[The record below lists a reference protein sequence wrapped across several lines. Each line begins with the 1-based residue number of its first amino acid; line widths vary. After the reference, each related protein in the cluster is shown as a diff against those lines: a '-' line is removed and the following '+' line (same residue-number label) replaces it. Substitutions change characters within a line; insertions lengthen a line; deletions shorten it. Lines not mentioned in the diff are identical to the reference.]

1 MIGRY
6 EVQEIQALWSE
17 ESKFR
22 TWLEVELAVC
32 GVWTERGVIS
42 SDAYED
48 IRARAS
54 FDIARIDEI
63 EQEVQHDMIAFVSS
77 VAETVGEN
85 GRYLHLGL
93 TSSDVIDTG
102 SSLTLKRSLAVVD
115 GKVALLMKAIG
126 KKAHE
131 FRHIPCTGRTH
142 GVHAEPTTFGLK
154 LLNWYYQLSRDRE
167 RLCLAT
173 EQISYGKISGAVGTY
188 AHCEPSIEK
197 RVCELLGLKP
207 ALVSTQIL
215 QRDRHGN
222 VMNTLALLS
231 GALERFATEVRHLQ
245 RTEVMEALEPFGARQ
260 KGSSAMP
267 HKRNPILCERICGMS
282 RLLRG
287 YALTAMENMAL
298 WHERDISHSSAERV
312 IWPDAFHIVVYM
324 LNKMIYI
331 VENMQVNPEKM
342 KENLEITR
350 GLVYSQRVL
359 LDLVERFGLSREDAY
374 SIVQENAMECW
385 KGEMTFLDLLTRD
398 ERIRSRISAEEL
410 AELFEPDY
418 YLRWVDEIFSR
429 FPVDQCAN

>member
-6 EVQEIQALWSE
+6 EVPEIQALWSE

-32 GVWTERGVIS
+32 GVWKERGVIPTH
-42 SDAYED
+42 AYED
-48 IRARAS
+48 IRSRAS
-54 FDIARIDEI
+54 FDIRRIDEI

-85 GRYLHLGL
+85 GRYIHLGL
-93 TSSDVIDTG
+93 TSSDVIDTA

-115 GKVALLMKAIG
+115 GKVALLMKAVG

-131 FRHIPCTGRTH
+131 FRHVPCTGRTH

-154 LLNWYYQLSRDRE
+154 LLNWHYQLSRDRE
-167 RLCLAT
+167 RLGLAA
-173 EQISYGKISGAVGTY
+173 EQIGYGKISGAVGTY
-188 AHCEPSIEK
+188 AHCEPSIER

-222 VMNTLALLS
+222 VMNTLALLG
-231 GALERFATEVRHLQ
+231 GALERFATEIRHLQ
-245 RTEVMEALEPFGARQ
+245 RTEVMEALEPFGSRQ

-312 IWPDAFHIVVYM
+312 IWPDAFHVAVYM

-331 VENMQVNPEKM
+331 VENMQVNTEKM

-350 GLVYSQRVL
+350 GLVYSQRIL
-359 LDLVERFGLSREDAY
+359 LDLVERFGLSREEAY
-374 SIVQENAMECW
+374 AIVQENAMACW
-385 KGEMTFLDLLTRD
+385 KGQKTFSELLMED
-398 ERIRSRISAEEL
+398 ERVRSRISSEEL
-410 AELFEPDY
+410 AELFEPEY
-418 YLRWVDEIFSR
+418 YLRWADEIFSR
-429 FPVDQCAN
+429 FSLDLDTK

>member
-6 EVQEIQALWSE
+6 EVPEIQALWSE

-32 GVWTERGVIS
+32 GVWKERGVIPTH
-42 SDAYED
+42 AYED

-54 FDIARIDEI
+54 FDIRRIDEI

-85 GRYLHLGL
+85 GRYIHLGL
-93 TSSDVIDTG
+93 TSSDVIDTA

-115 GKVALLMKAIG
+115 GKVALLMKAVG

-131 FRHIPCTGRTH
+131 FRHVPCTGRTH
-142 GVHAEPTTFGLK
+142 GVHAEPTTFGLQ
-154 LLNWYYQLSRDRE
+154 LLNWHSQLSRDRE
-167 RLCLAT
+167 RLSLAT
-173 EQISYGKISGAVGTY
+173 EQIGYGKISGAVGTY
-188 AHCEPSIEK
+188 AHCEPSIER

-222 VMNTLALLS
+222 VMNTLALLG
-231 GALERFATEVRHLQ
+231 GALERFATEIRHLQ
-245 RTEVMEALEPFGARQ
+245 RTEVMEALEPFGSRQ

-312 IWPDAFHIVVYM
+312 IWPDAFHVAVYM

-331 VENMQVNPEKM
+331 VENMQVNTEKM

-350 GLVYSQRVL
+350 GLVYSQRIL
-359 LDLVERFGLSREDAY
+359 LDLVERFGLSREEAY
-374 SIVQENAMECW
+374 AIVQENAMACW
-385 KGEMTFLDLLTRD
+385 KGQKPFSELLMED
-398 ERIRSRISAEEL
+398 ERVRSRISSEEL
-410 AELFEPDY
+410 AELFEPEY
-418 YLRWVDEIFSR
+418 YLRWADEIFSR
-429 FPVDQCAN
+429 FSLDLDTK

>member
-1 MIGRY
+1 MIDRY
-6 EVQEIQALWSE
+6 EVPEIQALWSE

-32 GVWTERGVIS
+32 GVWKERGVIPTH
-42 SDAYED
+42 AYED

-54 FDIARIDEI
+54 FDIRRIDEI

-85 GRYLHLGL
+85 GRYIHLGL
-93 TSSDVIDTG
+93 TSSDVIDTA

-115 GKVALLMKAIG
+115 GKVALLMKAVG

-131 FRHIPCTGRTH
+131 FRHVPCTGRTH

-154 LLNWYYQLSRDRE
+154 LLNWHYQLSRDRE
-167 RLCLAT
+167 RLSLAT
-173 EQISYGKISGAVGTY
+173 EQIGYGKISGAVGTY
-188 AHCEPSIEK
+188 AHCEPSIER

-222 VMNTLALLS
+222 VMNTLALLG
-231 GALERFATEVRHLQ
+231 GALERFATEIRHLQ
-245 RTEVMEALEPFGARQ
+245 RTEVMEALEPFGSRQ

-312 IWPDAFHIVVYM
+312 IWPDAFHVAVYM

-331 VENMQVNPEKM
+331 VENMQVNTDKM

-350 GLVYSQRVL
+350 GLVYSQRIL
-359 LDLVERFGLSREDAY
+359 LDLVERFGLSREEAY
-374 SIVQENAMECW
+374 AIVQENAMACW
-385 KGEMTFLDLLTRD
+385 KGQKTFSELLMED
-398 ERIRSRISAEEL
+398 ERVRSRISSEEL
-410 AELFEPDY
+410 AELFEPEY
-418 YLRWVDEIFSR
+418 YLRWADEIFSR
-429 FPVDQCAN
+429 FSLNLDTK

>member
-1 MIGRY
+1 MIDRY
-6 EVQEIQALWSE
+6 EVPEIQALWSE

-32 GVWTERGVIS
+32 GVWKERGVIPTH
-42 SDAYED
+42 AYED

-54 FDIARIDEI
+54 FDIRRIDEI

-85 GRYLHLGL
+85 GRYIHLGL
-93 TSSDVIDTG
+93 TSSDVIDTA

-115 GKVALLMKAIG
+115 GKVALLMKAVG

-131 FRHIPCTGRTH
+131 FRHVPCTGRTH

-154 LLNWYYQLSRDRE
+154 LLNWHYQLSRDRE
-167 RLCLAT
+167 RLSLAT
-173 EQISYGKISGAVGTY
+173 EQIGYGKISGAVGTY
-188 AHCEPSIEK
+188 AHCEPSIER

-222 VMNTLALLS
+222 VMNTLALLG
-231 GALERFATEVRHLQ
+231 GALERFATEIRHLQ
-245 RTEVMEALEPFGARQ
+245 RTEVMEALEPFGSRQ

-312 IWPDAFHIVVYM
+312 IWPDAFHVAVYM

-331 VENMQVNPEKM
+331 VENMQVNTEKM

-350 GLVYSQRVL
+350 GLVYSQRIL
-359 LDLVERFGLSREDAY
+359 LDLVERFGLSREEAY
-374 SIVQENAMECW
+374 AIVQENAMACW
-385 KGEMTFLDLLTRD
+385 KGQKTFSELLMED
-398 ERIRSRISAEEL
+398 ERVRSRISSEEL
-410 AELFEPDY
+410 AELFEPEY
-418 YLRWVDEIFSR
+418 YLRWADEIFSR
-429 FPVDQCAN
+429 FSLDLDTK

>member
-6 EVQEIQALWSE
+6 EVPEIQALWSE

-32 GVWTERGVIS
+32 GVWRERGVIPS
-42 SDAYED
+42 EAYED
-48 IRARAS
+48 IRAKAS
-54 FDIARIDEI
+54 FDIERIDQI

-85 GRYLHLGL
+85 GRYIHLGL
-93 TSSDVIDTG
+93 TSSDVIDTA
-102 SSLTLKRSLAVVD
+102 SSLALKRSLAVVD
-115 GKVALLMKAIG
+115 EKVAQLIDAVG
-126 KKAHE
+126 KKALE
-131 FRHIPCTGRTH
+131 FRHVLCTGRTH
-142 GVHAEPTTFGLK
+142 GIHAEPTTFGLK
-154 LLNWYYQLSRDRE
+154 LLNWHYQLSRDRE
-167 RLCLAT
+167 RLSLAT

-197 RVCELLGLKP
+197 RVCELLGLKS

-215 QRDRHGN
+215 QRDRHAN
-222 VMNTLALLS
+222 MMNALALL
-231 GALERFATEVRHLQ
+231 GGGLERFATEVRHLQ
-245 RTEVMEALEPFGARQ
+245 RTEVLEALEPFGARQ

-267 HKRNPILCERICGMS
+267 HKKNPILCERICGMS

-331 VENMQVNPEKM
+331 VEDMQVNPEKM

-359 LDLVERFGLSREDAY
+359 LDLVERFGLSREEAY
-374 SIVQENAMECW
+374 SIVQENAMACW
-385 KGEMTFLDLLTRD
+385 KGQKSFSELLTED
-398 ERIRSRISAEEL
+398 ERIRSRISSEEL
-410 AELFEPDY
+410 AELFEPEY
-418 YLRWVDEIFSR
+418 YLRWEDEIFSR
-429 FPVDQCAN
+429 FSLNQDIK